1 MIITR
6 GQHLRNQGNDSRM
19 REENAIVLVV
29 DDETDVCD
37 VLEQMISRLGIRVK
51 TTSNP
56 LEVPDLVRNTFF
68 NVILLDINMPEK
80 SGMDLLPEI
89 AEITPDTKIIIITG
103 GGDKESAIKSLRL
116 GAFDFLEKPFDYK
129 LISHSIERALQ
140 TQKAQLAYWDEKM
153 KLQDANRQ
161 LMETNKA
168 LSILASNIERTRKDT
183 EATIERKIRVSILP
197 IIDKLQQGREPS
209 HPDQRDLKLLMD
221 LVTDLTSNL
230 DVKQALSTAL
240 TSTEHRIVL
249 LISNRLTTN
258 EIAKHMHISAETVK
272 SHRKNIRN
280 KLGLK
285 NSTHNLGAYLQSRL
299 DR

>member
-89 AEITPDTKIIIITG
+89 AEISPDTKIIIITG

>member
-1 MIITR
+1 
-6 GQHLRNQGNDSRM
+6 M

-29 DDETDVCD
+29 DDDTDACD
-37 VLEQMISRLGIRVK
+37 VLEQMISRLGIRVE

-68 NVILLDINMPEK
+68 NVVLLDINMPEK

-89 AEITPDTKIIIITG
+89 AEISPDTKIIIITG
-103 GGDKESAIKSLRL
+103 GGDKESAIRSLRL

-183 EATIERKIRVSILP
+183 ETTIERKIRVSILP
-197 IIDKLQQGREPS
+197 IIEGLRQSKGLSQN
-209 HPDQRDLKLLMD
+209 DQRDLKLLMD
-221 LVTDLTSNL
+221 LMADLTSTLN
-230 DVKQALSTAL
+230 DHQALGTPLSP
-240 TSTEHRIVL
+240 TEFRITL
-249 LISNRLTTN
+249 LIGEDLTTN
-258 EIAKHMHISAETVK
+258 EIARHMHISPETVK
-272 SHRKNIRN
+272 THRKNIRK
-280 KLGLK
+280 KLNLSK
-285 NSTHNLGAYLQSRL
+285 THHRLRAHLRAAL

>member
-1 MIITR
+1 
-6 GQHLRNQGNDSRM
+6 M

-29 DDETDVCD
+29 DDETDVCE
-37 VLEQMISRLGIRVK
+37 VLEQMISRLGIRVE

-240 TSTEHRIVL
+240 TSTEHRIAL

-285 NSTHNLGAYLQSRL
+285 NSTHNLGAYVKSRL

>member
-1 MIITR
+1 MK
-6 GQHLRNQGNDSRM
+6 NQGNDSRM

-29 DDETDVCD
+29 DDETDVCE
-37 VLEQMISRLGIRVK
+37 VLEQMISRLGIRVE

-89 AEITPDTKIIIITG
+89 AEISPDTKIIIITG

-230 DVKQALSTAL
+230 DVKQALSAVL
-240 TSTEHRIVL
+240 TSTEHRIAL
-249 LISNRLTTN
+249 LIRNRLTTN
-258 EIAKHMHISAETVK
+258 EIAKHMYISAETVK

-285 NSTHNLGAYLQSRL
+285 NSTHTLGAYLQSRL